1 MTCGD
6 GKLIRQRCISDI
18 SNNRPKIMK
27 STVVNLTGKD
37 IDKDVTSLLNLGTNF
52 VPTLELMQLMKLIA
66 TTES

>member
-1 MTCGD
+1 
-6 GKLIRQRCISDI
+6 
-18 SNNRPKIMK
+18 MK